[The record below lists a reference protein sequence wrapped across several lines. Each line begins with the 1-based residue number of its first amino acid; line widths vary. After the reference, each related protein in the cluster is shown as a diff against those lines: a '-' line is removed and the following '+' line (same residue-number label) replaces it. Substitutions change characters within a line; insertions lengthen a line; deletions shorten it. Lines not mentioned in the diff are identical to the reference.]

1 MICSDGGRGILAG
14 GFGDDLLVAANGGSD
29 LAYGGPGSDI
39 FQLNAGSSF
48 NIRDFRKG
56 ADMIQLGSALTSS
69 GVTMQWDS
77 ADNSTLFYNGSSV
90 IGKVYGKRPTEF
102 TYSDSTNGVS
112 KVYI

>member
-1 MICSDGGRGILAG
+1 
-14 GFGDDLLVAANGGSD
+14 
-29 LAYGGPGSDI
+29 
-39 FQLNAGSSF
+39 
-48 NIRDFRKG
+48 
-56 ADMIQLGSALTSS
+56 
-69 GVTMQWDS
+69 MQWDS